1 MSPSQIELLSADEQ
15 RRTLN
20 RLASQIVE
28 SARQVDRLVL
38 IGIHTRGV
46 YLAEGLAQAI
56 AQLEGQPIAWGS
68 LDITFYRDDLD
79 RIGARQPERSR
90 IPQDLSGCTVVL
102 VDDVIFTGRTI
113 RAAMDALNDYGRPAI
128 VRLAVLIDRGNRELP
143 IQPDFVGKVVPT
155 RRSERVEV
163 YFQSVDGHE
172 GVALIRPD

>member
-1 MSPSQIELLSADEQ
+1 MSASQIELLSADEQ

-28 SARQVDRLVL
+28 SAGDIDRLVL

-46 YLAEGLAQAI
+46 YLAQELGQAI
-56 AQLEGQPIAWGS
+56 AQLEGRAIATGS

-79 RIGARQPERSR
+79 RIGARQPEQSR
-90 IPQDLSGCTVVL
+90 IPRDLSGCTVVL

-128 VRLAVLIDRGNRELP
+128 VRLAVLIDRGHRELP
-143 IQPDFVGKVVPT
+143 IQPDFVGRVVPT

-163 YFQSVDGHE
+163 YFQAVDGHE
-172 GVALIRPD
+172 GVNLLRPA